1 MTQHYPYLIIG
12 GGMAADAAARGIRQ
26 VDPEREIGLIGQEP
40 DPPYNRPP
48 LSKGLW
54 KTTPRPM
61 PLSRI
66 WRGTGKLGV
75 DLMLGRT
82 AARLDPQTRSVVD
95 DLGSEYTYN
104 KLLLATGGQPIQ
116 LEDGHD
122 RVMYFRTLA
131 DYNRLRQY
139 VEQHQRFA
147 VIGGGF
153 VGSEVAALLANLGK
167 EVVMVFPEPGICART
182 LPADF
187 SVYLNAYFQEKGV
200 RILKGNLISTITPSA
215 AGVILRTDQGAAL
228 EVDVAVAGLGIRPNT
243 TLAASAGLA
252 VNDGILVDR
261 YLQTSHPDIYA
272 AGDVANFHSSLL
284 DTRLRPEHE
293 EHANLSGLI
302 AGLNMAGQPTPYD
315 TLPAV
320 YSTLFEINYDAVGE
334 LNPSLPAISKWLEPY
349 RKGIM
354 AYIKNGI
361 VRGVLLVNLTGGLEK
376 ARALIAQPAAS
387 ISDEW
392 ISQFNK

>member
-1 MTQHYPYLIIG
+1 MAQHYPYLIIG
-12 GGMAADAAARGIRQ
+12 GGMAADSAARGIRQ
-26 VDPEREIGLIGQEP
+26 VDPERAIGLISQEP

-54 KTTPRPM
+54 KTNPRPM

-66 WRGTGKLGV
+66 WRGTVKLGV
-75 DLMLGRT
+75 DLMLGHT
-82 AARLDPQTRSVVD
+82 AVRLDPQTRSVVD
-95 DLGSEYTYN
+95 DLGNKYTYD
-104 KLLLATGGQPIQ
+104 KLLLATGGQPIK
-116 LEDGHD
+116 LEGRHD

-139 VEQHQRFA
+139 VEQYQRFA

-153 VGSEVAALLANLGK
+153 VGSEIASVLTSQGK
-167 EVVMVFPEPGICART
+167 EVVMIFPEPGICART
-182 LPADF
+182 LPTDF

-200 RILKGNLISTITPSA
+200 RILKGNLIRKITSSA
-215 AGVILRTDQGAAL
+215 AGVALHTDQGTAL
-228 EVDVAVAGLGIRPNT
+228 EVDVAVAGLGIRPNIS
-243 TLAASAGLA
+243 LAASAGLA
-252 VNDGILVDR
+252 VGDGILVDQ
-261 YLQTSHPDIYA
+261 YLQTSHPGIYA
-272 AGDVANFHSSLL
+272 AGDVANFYSSLL

-293 EHANLSGLI
+293 EHANMSGLT
-302 AGLNMAGQPTPYD
+302 AGLNMAGQSAPYD

-361 VRGVLLVNLTGGLEK
+361 VRGVLLVNLTGGLET